1 MTIANG
7 EKRQFERQD
16 SEHLLNFL
24 VYENDGRQTVYSMGK
39 TLDVSEN
46 GLKLETR
53 YPMHANDT
61 LLITVGL
68 EDELIDLLGEV
79 RYIGKTSDSSYVT
92 GILFSDISQKGKRIL
107 KQYTTNCMQQLS

>member
-16 SEHLLNFL
+16 AEHLLNFL
-24 VYENDGRQTVYSMGK
+24 VYERDGRQTVYSMGK

-53 YPMHANDT
+53 QPMHANDT

-79 RYIGKTSDSSYVT
+79 RYIGKTSDSYVT
-92 GILFSDISQKGKRIL
+92 GIHFSDISQKGKRIL
-107 KQYTTNCMQQLS
+107 KQYTSSHMQQLS